1 MEIKPIETVYNGY
14 RFRSRLEA
22 RWAVF
27 FDTLGIKYEYEKEGY
42 EIKDRCSCKTWYY
55 LPDFYLPETKT
66 WVEVKGDLENVTV
79 DYWAM
84 LANAV
89 DYGGQLPDIAD
100 SWQTERG
107 ILILSNIWIPSD
119 KDIIIEFPCIQHSKG
134 VHISSLAFFDS
145 GLKFTHC
152 YNTNLVDAGWG
163 AEFAGT
169 ELKRLVSLNLPDGMW
184 VDAFEGQQ
192 NNRVN
197 IALKAALS
205 ARFEHGEKPDFI
217 TCATPIKNNTINLDK
232 SLFNFP
238 QSWEKDVFGCTL
250 DEEWDDDYFTTE
262 EFNEEWDRV
271 MAREE
276 RHEKRLEEKLKQ
288 YSWVNKPDGIPDE
301 LFCIIM
307 DEACSYEWW
316 EGDVNEKIKD
326 EWWSKIIEANR
337 DNKAFNKA
345 FYGENSFL

>member
-42 EIKDRCSCKTWYY
+42 EIKDRGSCKTWYY

-134 VHISSLAFFDS
+134 VHISSVAFFNS
-145 GLKFTHC
+145 GLKFTHSFDI
-152 YNTNLVDAGWG
+152 NWVDAGWG
-163 AEFAGT
+163 AESAGT
-169 ELKRLVSLNLPDGMW
+169 EMKRLVSLNLPDGMW

-192 NNRVN
+192 NNHVN
-197 IALKAALS
+197 IALKAAMS
-205 ARFEHGEKPDFI
+205 ARFEHGE
-217 TCATPIKNNTINLDK
+217 TPIIQTK
-232 SLFNFP
+232 S
-238 QSWEKDVFGCTL
+238 T
-250 DEEWDDDYFTTE
+250 DDDYFTTE
-262 EFNEEWDRV
+262 EFNEYWDRV
-271 MAREE
+271 MEREDC
-276 RHEKRLEEKLKQ
+276 HEKRIEEKLKQ
-288 YSWVNKPDGIPDE
+288 YSWVNKPEGIPDE
-301 LFCIIM
+301 MFCIIM

-316 EGDVNEKIKD
+316 GGDVNEKIKD

-337 DNKAFNKA
+337 DNKAF
-345 FYGENSFL
+345 YGENSFL

>member
-42 EIKDRCSCKTWYY
+42 EIEDFCSSKTWYY

-89 DYGGQLPDIAD
+89 DYGGQLPDVAD

-107 ILILSNIWIPSD
+107 ILILSNIWIPSN
-119 KDIIIEFPCIQHSKG
+119 KDMIIEFPCIQHYKG

-152 YNTNLVDAGWG
+152 YNTDLVDAGWG
-163 AEFAGT
+163 AESAGT
-169 ELKRLVSLNLPDGMW
+169 EMKRLISHNLPDGMW

-197 IALKAALS
+197 IALKAAKS
-205 ARFEHGEKPDFI
+205 ARFEHGE
-217 TCATPIKNNTINLDK
+217 TPIIQTK
-232 SLFNFP
+232 S
-238 QSWEKDVFGCTL
+238 T
-250 DEEWDDDYFTTE
+250 DDDYFTTEDTDDDYFFTE

-276 RHEKRLEEKLKQ
+276 RHEKLLEEKLKQ
-288 YSWVNKPDGIPDE
+288 YSWVNKPGGIPDQ
-301 LFCIIM
+301 LFCTIM

-316 EGDVNEKIKD
+316 VGDVNEKIKD

-337 DNKAFNKA
+337 DNKAF
-345 FYGENSFL
+345 YGEDSFL